1 MVLQCAAV
9 ITQAGVTVGDFLPK
23 PKSLLQVFI
32 VPTDGTGA
40 ANLRKKE
47 TSVGPDFMGSF

>member
-1 MVLQCAAV
+1 VVLQCAAV

-23 PKSLLQVFI
+23 PKSLLLQVFI

-40 ANLRKKE
+40 AN
-47 TSVGPDFMGSF
+47 